1 MRASFYVV
9 VCSGCMAW
17 EALMLA
23 GLNAD
28 KETAHRSGPPRYRVT
43 GQIPGLRSG
52 QRPMIS
58 GGRSPLSC
66 SSTTSNP
73 HS

>member
-9 VCSGCMAW
+9 FGLYGAW
-17 EALMLA
+17 AALMLVDA
-23 GLNAD
+23 AD
-28 KETAHRSGPPRYRVT
+28 EKTTHRSGPSRYRGM

-58 GGRSPLSC
+58 GGSSPLSC

>member
-9 VCSGCMAW
+9 VCTAW
-17 EALMLA
+17 AQMMLA
-23 GLNAD
+23 DVKAD
-28 KETAHRSGPPRYRVT
+28 KKWPTEVGHLRGSKA
-43 GQIPGLRSG
+43 QIPGLRSG
-52 QRPMIS
+52 QRLMIS
-58 GGRSPLSC
+58 AGRSPLSC

>member
-9 VCSGCMAW
+9 VGSGCMAW

-28 KETAHRSGPPRYRVT
+28 KKTAHRSEPLRDQIT
-43 GQIPGLRSG
+43 GHIPGFRSG
-52 QRPMIS
+52 QRPIIS
-58 GGRSPLSC
+58 AGRSPLSC

>member
-9 VCSGCMAW
+9 VCSDYSGGAAMMQA
-17 EALMLA
+17 EAKAEKWPTEVGHLRGSM
-23 GLNAD
+23 
-28 KETAHRSGPPRYRVT
+28 V
-43 GQIPGLRSG
+43 QIPGLRSG

-58 GGRSPLSC
+58 AGRSPLSC